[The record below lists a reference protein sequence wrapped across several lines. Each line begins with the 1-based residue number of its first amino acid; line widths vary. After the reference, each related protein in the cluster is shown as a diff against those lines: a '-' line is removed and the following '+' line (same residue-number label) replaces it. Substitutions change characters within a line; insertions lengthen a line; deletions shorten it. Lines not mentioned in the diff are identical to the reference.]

1 MNWIDYVRESLSLA
15 VLDQRFGIAVS
26 KSAREH
32 PKDDEAFGQDVRALL
47 VAYHTREDELIAAG
61 AVA

>member
-1 MNWIDYVRESLSLA
+1 MNWTDYLRGSLSLT
-15 VLDQRFGIAVS
+15 VLDQRFGIAVN
-26 KSAREH
+26 KAAREH
-32 PKDDEAFGQDVRALL
+32 PTDDEAFGQDVRALL